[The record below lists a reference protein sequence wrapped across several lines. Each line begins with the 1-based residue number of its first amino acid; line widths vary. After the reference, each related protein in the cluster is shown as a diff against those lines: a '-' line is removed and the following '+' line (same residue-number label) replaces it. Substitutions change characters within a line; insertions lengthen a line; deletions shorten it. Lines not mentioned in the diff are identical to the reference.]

1 MCNRVTSSPTSS
13 FLKARDISLAGL
25 LGALG
30 LVLPMLFHLVGL
42 GRVFLPMFIPILMA
56 GLLISPWM
64 AALVGIVVPLL
75 SALLTGMPPLVPPTA
90 ILMAIELPVMAM
102 VAHLLYRRWRLHI
115 VIAVTAALVAGK
127 LMTGIEIVTIAPL
140 FGLQRAVIPYLVV
153 TTVASLPG
161 IILNIVVVPLAVKAI
176 ERVTLVPP
184 GGPSGP
190 PTPLSSLPSNQEN
203 ATP

>member
-56 GLLISPWM
+56 GLLISPGM
-64 AALVGIVVPLL
+64 AALLGIVVPLL

-115 VIAVTAALVAGK
+115 VIAVVGALVAGK
-127 LMTGIEIVTIAPL
+127 IVTGIEIVTIAPL
-140 FGLQRAVIPYLVV
+140 FGLQKAVIPYLIV
-153 TTVASLPG
+153 TTVTSLPG
-161 IILNIVVVPLAVKAI
+161 TILNIVVVPLAVKAI

-184 GGPSGP
+184 RDPSGP
-190 PTPLSSLPSNQEN
+190 PKPL
-203 ATP
+203 

>member
-1 MCNRVTSSPTSS
+1 
-13 FLKARDISLAGL
+13 
-25 LGALG
+25 
-30 LVLPMLFHLVGL
+30 
-42 GRVFLPMFIPILMA
+42 
-56 GLLISPWM
+56 M
-64 AALVGIVVPLL
+64 AALLGIVVPLL

-90 ILMAIELPVMAM
+90 ILMAIELPVMAI

-115 VIAVTAALVAGK
+115 VVVVIGALVAGK

-184 GGPSGP
+184 RGPSGP
-190 PTPLSSLPSNQEN
+190 PTPRSSLPSNQEN

>member
-1 MCNRVTSSPTSS
+1 MCNQVTSGPTSS

-42 GRVFLPMFIPILMA
+42 GKVFLPMFIPILMA

-64 AALVGIVVPLL
+64 AVLVGIVVPLL

-115 VIAVTAALVAGK
+115 VIAVVGALVAGK
-127 LMTGIEIVTIAPL
+127 LVTGIEIVTIAPL
-140 FGLQRAVIPYLVV
+140 LGLQRAVIPYLVA
-153 TTVASLPG
+153 TTVTSLPG

-184 GGPSGP
+184 RGPSGP